1 MAGSTRRDL
10 LRIGAVIGIVA
21 LVTARPWA
29 SGRGRDGDWTF
40 EYIPDLPPLRRLV
53 SDQTSA
59 TGSAREAVFVGL
71 PPPDASTGPAPETLD
86 AATVCDLLGLPWP
99 EGAPIPVTYFT
110 DIACTICRALERD
123 LAALSEAYPG
133 LFRRVTREYPIL
145 GPRSVAAARVIR
157 AAEAQGAAEVVRKHL
172 QTRPAPESR
181 TALAAMAGTL
191 GLDATDLRAAWES
204 DRVTDTLARD
214 HALARRLGFAGT
226 PGLVIGRTVLTG
238 ALPRASLLRLMQ
250 TEAAE
255 DPPQACA

>member
-86 AATVCDLLGLPWP
+86 AATVCDLLGLP
-99 EGAPIPVTYFT
+99 
-110 DIACTICRALERD
+110 
-123 LAALSEAYPG
+123 
-133 LFRRVTREYPIL
+133 
-145 GPRSVAAARVIR
+145 
-157 AAEAQGAAEVVRKHL
+157 
-172 QTRPAPESR
+172 
-181 TALAAMAGTL
+181 
-191 GLDATDLRAAWES
+191 
-204 DRVTDTLARD
+204 
-214 HALARRLGFAGT
+214 LARR
-226 PGLVIGRTVLTG
+226 G
-238 ALPRASLLRLMQ
+238 ADPRDLFHRYPSPLCRRYIPASS
-250 TEAAE
+250 AA
-255 DPPQACA
+255 